1 MPWSHIQEKSKL
13 AKYLL
18 LKYRWFGV
26 CGGGFLNLNPI
37 MIESNQSSEYNW
49 DTSQIW
55 KLYSWRLISS
65 HPFLQSDNWLG
76 SFWSGEVSWGQCQRS
91 DIFGHF
97 QIKRSSRTKREKCKL
112 WNLLWAVS
120 AVCENQEIYLGK
132 SAIFYVKIY
141 SMWKYMG
148 CLYCRWKLRLISWQ
162 QCFQEL
168 FHWEPV
174 GLLAFCNS
182 HLYFYI
188 ILYLCTSWQ

>member
-1 MPWSHIQEKSKL
+1 ME
-13 AKYLL
+13 
-18 LKYRWFGV
+18 
-26 CGGGFLNLNPI
+26 GGFPNLNPI
-37 MIESNQSSEYNW
+37 MIKSNQSPEYNW

-65 HPFLQSDNWLG
+65 HPFLQSVNWLG

-132 SAIFYVKIY
+132 SAIFYVKMYGVFVLSVETKTYILEAVL
-141 SMWKYMG
+141 STTFPLRT
-148 CLYCRWKLRLISWQ
+148 CLPSCILQFAFVILHYFVFVYFLAI
-162 QCFQEL
+162 L
-168 FHWEPV
+168 F
-174 GLLAFCNS
+174 
-182 HLYFYI
+182 
-188 ILYLCTSWQ
+188 